1 MPIVRLND
9 AFRKALLK
17 ATTKKTIRM
26 PTKKSRVQSKTR
38 ADFKLAYAE
47 NYIGSY
53 DRRFLRGG
61 GEVVG

>member
-1 MPIVRLND
+1 
-9 AFRKALLK
+9 
-17 ATTKKTIRM
+17 M

-53 DRRFLRGG
+53 DRRFLRVGGG
-61 GEVVG
+61 GEVVV

>member
-1 MPIVRLND
+1 
-9 AFRKALLK
+9 
-17 ATTKKTIRM
+17 M

-61 GEVVG
+61 GGGCRLIAIEKRMTIYLMQRIIQPTNSTI